1 MEKGNWEENE
11 RKRGDRT
18 LYRAENR
25 KADVERISIKG
36 DKQLERRGSDIS
48 IQYSAWNVQL

>member
-25 KADVERISIKG
+25 KADVKRISTKG
-36 DKQLERRGSDIS
+36 DKQLERETDIS